1 MTNEILKVEEKF
13 GVLDRVP
20 VGVCV
25 LREDFVVLFWNNCL
39 EDWTQIPKNE
49 ILGTNIHDHF
59 PHLHHPKYTTR
70 LKLVFAGSPP
80 AIFSAHIHKYL
91 IPAPMLDGQC
101 RIQEST
107 VTAVPALLGK
117 GFYGLIVIQ
126 DVTDLTHRIKDY
138 RAMRDQAV
146 DEVKERQR
154 VEQELRS
161 SQHFIQKMADAIPYL
176 MYIYDLVEQQNV
188 YANHQITGILGYT
201 PEEVQ
206 EMGQALFFNL
216 MHPEDLTRLPAHQGK
231 LIMMQDGEVMEL
243 EYRMKHRS
251 GEWRWL
257 RGREL
262 VFSRTDEGVPKQIL
276 GTAQDITEYKWAEEV
291 VRQQNERERLIRVI
305 AQHIRQ
311 SLNLQEIL
319 NTTVREV
326 RQFLQTDRVVFFR
339 WQSPDKG
346 VVIVESVGSNWTPLL
361 GKEIYDPCFAQ
372 TYTQLYQQG
381 RIRAIENIY
390 TADLSQCY
398 IDLLK
403 PFEVIADLTVPILQG
418 VKSQEE
424 WEKGLSEQCNY
435 KSIQER
441 EEVDL
446 LPHHRITSAPELWG
460 LIIAHHCSGSRQWQP
475 LEIDLLKQLATQ
487 VAIAIQQAELY
498 EQLQAA
504 NEELQR
510 LATSDGLTQL
520 ANRRRFDEY
529 LEFEWRQLARK
540 QEPLS
545 LILCDVD
552 FFKSYNDTYGH
563 QAGDDCLR
571 LVAAAIRDAGQ
582 RTADLV
588 ARYGGEEFAL
598 VLPHTDVTGAACV
611 AKEVRSKLNNLRIPH
626 SGSQV
631 SQYVT
636 VSMGVAST
644 IPQHDRTPAML
655 IAIADKALYQAKA
668 EGRDRMWVAQA

>member
-39 EDWTQIPKNE
+39 EDWTQISKNE
-49 ILGTNIHDHF
+49 ILGTNIHAHF

-91 IPAPMLDGQC
+91 IPALMLDGQC

-188 YANHQITGILGYT
+188 YANSQITGILGYT

-216 MHPEDLTRLPAHQGK
+216 LHPEDLALLPAHQQK
-231 LIMMQDGEVMEL
+231 ITAMQDGEVMEL

-326 RQFLQTDRVVFFR
+326 RQFLQTDRVFFFR
-339 WQSPDKG
+339 WHSPDKG

-361 GKEIYDPCFAQ
+361 GKEIYHPCFAK

-403 PFEVIADLTVPILQG
+403 PFEVMADLTVPILQG
-418 VKSQEE
+418 VKSQDES
-424 WEKGLSEQCNY
+424 EKDLSEQWTHD
-435 KSIQER
+435 SIQER
-441 EEVDL
+441 EEVNL
-446 LPHHRITSAPELWG
+446 SPHHRITSSPELWG
-460 LIIAHHCSGSRQWQP
+460 LLIAHHCSGSRQWQP

-611 AKEVRSKLNNLRIPH
+611 AKVVRSKLNNLQIPH
-626 SGSQV
+626 NGSQV

-644 IPQHDRTPAML
+644 IPQYDRTPAML
-655 IAIADKALYQAKA
+655 IATADKALYQAKA
-668 EGRDRMWVAQA
+668 KGRDRMWVAQA

>member
-1 MTNEILKVEEKF
+1 MTHEIQQVEEKF

-25 LREDFVVLFWNNCL
+25 LREDFVVLFWNSCL
-39 EDWTQIPKNE
+39 EDWTQIPKNL
-49 ILGTNIHDHF
+49 ILGTNIQAHF
-59 PHLHHPKYTTR
+59 PRLHHPKYATR
-70 LKLVFAGSPP
+70 LKLIFAGSPP

-91 IPAPMLDGQC
+91 IPASLLDGQC

-107 VTAVPALLGK
+107 VTAVPALSGK
-117 GFYGLIVIQ
+117 GFYALLVIQ
-126 DVTDLTHRIKDY
+126 DVTDLTHRIQDY
-138 RAMRDQAV
+138 RAMRDQAL
-146 DEVKERQR
+146 DEIKERQR
-154 VEQELRS
+154 VEEELRS
-161 SQHFIQKMADAIPYL
+161 SQHFVQKMADAIPYL
-176 MYIYDLVEQQNV
+176 MYIYDLIEQQNM
-188 YANHQITGILGYT
+188 YANHQITEILGYT
-201 PEEVQ
+201 PEEVK
-206 EMGQALFFNL
+206 EMGQALFLNL
-216 MHPEDLTRLPAHQGK
+216 LHPEDLALLPAHQQK
-231 LIMMQDGEVMEL
+231 IIAMQDGESIEL

-262 VFSRTDEGVPKQIL
+262 VFSRTEEGVPKQVL

-326 RQFLQTDRVVFFR
+326 RQFLQTDRVIFLR
-339 WQSPDKG
+339 LQPNGKG
-346 VVIVESVGSNWTPLL
+346 VVMVESVGPNWTRLL
-361 GKEIYDPCFAQ
+361 GKEIFDPCFAK
-372 TYTQLYQQG
+372 TYLELYKNG
-381 RIRAIENIY
+381 RTRSIENIY
-390 TADLSQCY
+390 SADLSQCY
-398 IDLLK
+398 IDFLK

-418 VKSQEE
+418 VKTQEGGE
-424 WEKGLSEQCNY
+424 MGFSKDLTHESVQDREKVNLSPPY
-435 KSIQER
+435 
-441 EEVDL
+441 
-446 LPHHRITSAPELWG
+446 RITSSPELWG
-460 LIIAHHCSGSRQWQP
+460 LLIAHHCSSSRQWQP

-529 LEFEWRQLARK
+529 LDFEWRQLARQ

-582 RTADLV
+582 RSADLV

-598 VLPHTDVTGAACV
+598 VLPHTDVKGAACV
-611 AKEVRSKLNNLRIPH
+611 AKEVRSKVNNLQIPH

-636 VSMGVAST
+636 VSLGVSST
-644 IPQHDRTPAML
+644 IPRHDCTPAML
-655 IAIADKALYQAKA
+655 IATADKALYQAKA
-668 EGRDRMWVAQA
+668 EGRDRMWVYQA